1 MSRTP
6 GLGPPEL
13 DRALAAYDE
22 LIDRVSLD
30 VLSEDAVHEL
40 VGDLLGGPPP
50 PAVLGLAANAG
61 GNPRLVIDL
70 VEGLREEGRLDSD
83 DAHRVPARVRRSV
96 NRVLA
101 GLSVQAQQV
110 TRVGAVVGHSLLL
123 EHVARALD
131 TSTASLLVPLAEVMG
146 AGLMR
151 YEDEHVT
158 FHNRIIR
165 MAVLDAIPLPVRRAL
180 SHEIAQLV
188 NTPESAATE
197 PALQDLRPAGTVD
210 AVRSLVAAGYVREAI
225 DLARRVLD
233 SPMEPA
239 LAAEIRS
246 VQAELLVVSGQAQA
260 GVREAEAALA
270 TPGLSHELAEAVG
283 ATRLLGLLCLNPAL
297 AHTAID
303 DERGETTTRPIGPL
317 GAMATAVRSDIAW
330 TAGDIAAGLR
340 LGRAAARS
348 SDETVPWPRL
358 ALADKL
364 VGIGEFAEAEAIL
377 DATEAQL
384 ARQHLRAYLVPCATI
399 RAMARFRSGHLDEAE
414 QHARHAVTIGD
425 RFNTLLL
432 VPLAYTVLA
441 RLALLSG
448 NLRNAEKYLRQYRR
462 RSASGQGYPHSPQF
476 DFVELLVVAA
486 RDGLGCAGKLL
497 GGPMVGLVRRIP
509 LMLQEPAA
517 SAWCVRAAQAADDP
531 QLAALAVAA
540 VESLAAAN
548 PDFPTVATAARH
560 ASSAHEGTLAGIA
573 HAAVEHRDQWARD
586 LARTDLETLV
596 LRLERGRPDGP
607 AGNDRPPVRLTT
619 LTATELRVARLV
631 AAGLT
636 NRQAAVQLNVSS
648 HTVNYHLRGI
658 YRKLDI
664 TSRLELVA
672 LRPQLME

>member
-270 TPGLSHELAEAVG
+270 TPGLSHELAEASG
-283 ATRLLGLLCLNPAL
+283 PPGCSGSSASTPHSRTPRSTTKEAKPRRDPSGRSARWRRQSARISRGLP
-297 AHTAID
+297 
-303 DERGETTTRPIGPL
+303 ETSRRDCGWGGLRPGRRTRPCP
-317 GAMATAVRSDIAW
+317 
-330 TAGDIAAGLR
+330 
-340 LGRAAARS
+340 GRA
-348 SDETVPWPRL
+348 
-358 ALADKL
+358 
-364 VGIGEFAEAEAIL
+364 
-377 DATEAQL
+377 
-384 ARQHLRAYLVPCATI
+384 
-399 RAMARFRSGHLDEAE
+399 
-414 QHARHAVTIGD
+414 
-425 RFNTLLL
+425 
-432 VPLAYTVLA
+432 
-441 RLALLSG
+441 
-448 NLRNAEKYLRQYRR
+448 
-462 RSASGQGYPHSPQF
+462 
-476 DFVELLVVAA
+476 
-486 RDGLGCAGKLL
+486 
-497 GGPMVGLVRRIP
+497 
-509 LMLQEPAA
+509 
-517 SAWCVRAAQAADDP
+517 
-531 QLAALAVAA
+531 
-540 VESLAAAN
+540 
-548 PDFPTVATAARH
+548 
-560 ASSAHEGTLAGIA
+560 
-573 HAAVEHRDQWARD
+573 
-586 LARTDLETLV
+586 
-596 LRLERGRPDGP
+596 
-607 AGNDRPPVRLTT
+607 
-619 LTATELRVARLV
+619 
-631 AAGLT
+631 
-636 NRQAAVQLNVSS
+636 
-648 HTVNYHLRGI
+648 
-658 YRKLDI
+658 
-664 TSRLELVA
+664 
-672 LRPQLME
+672 